1 MFKRTDDKITTS
13 QASII
18 LTNSMLGAGILTLPR
33 NVVKA
38 VQTPDAWISV
48 VLGGVIVSLV
58 ILVMVKLSQQFPGK
72 TVFQYSKR
80 IVGNLPGSVM
90 STILILYFIVIAGFE
105 IRVLAEVTLFFLLEG
120 TPIWAI
126 VMPFIWVGTYLVYGG
141 INSMARV
148 FQIVFPISIFILIIC
163 YILSARIFDIQ
174 HLRPF

>member
-1 MFKRTDDKITTS
+1 MFKNTDDKITTS

-33 NVVKA
+33 SLVKA

-48 VLGGVIVSLV
+48 VLGGIVV
-58 ILVMVKLSQQFPGK
+58 FMAIMIMVKLSQQFPGK

-80 IVGNLPGSVM
+80 IVGNLPGGVLS
-90 STILILYFIVIAGFE
+90 SLLILYFIVVAGFE

-126 VMPFIWVGTYLVYGG
+126 VIPFIWVGTYLVYGG
-141 INSMARV
+141 
-148 FQIVFPISIFILIIC
+148 LIPLPASFRL
-163 YILSARIFDIQ
+163 YFRSAY
-174 HLRPF
+174 LY